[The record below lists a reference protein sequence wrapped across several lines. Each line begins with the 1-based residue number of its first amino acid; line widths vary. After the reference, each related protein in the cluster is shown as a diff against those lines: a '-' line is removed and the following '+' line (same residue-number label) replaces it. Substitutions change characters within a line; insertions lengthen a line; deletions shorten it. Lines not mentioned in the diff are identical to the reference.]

1 MRKLNKIGGKGGFRE
16 CRRIILGIFVGV
28 CLLLFVAEHLK
39 AGELGEPGKFIM
51 SYVDKGLSILND
63 PTLKSKPNE
72 RRIKLWNAVFSAFD
86 LPRMCKSTVSSREW
100 KNVSE
105 KNREEFT
112 TLLTN
117 VVKNAFLG
125 KLNYFSGENVEY
137 LREIQGDKRAK
148 VQCNV
153 ILNSGKKIIVDY
165 SLLFENG
172 NWLIY
177 DVAVEGISVVN
188 NYRRQFYSFLEI
200 SSFDELLKKLR
211 EMSSRSIGNSFK

>member
-1 MRKLNKIGGKGGFRE
+1 MRKLNKNGEKGGIRE
-16 CRRIILGIFVGV
+16 CRRIFLGIFVGI
-28 CLLLFVAEHLK
+28 CLSLLVAEHLK

-63 PTLKSKPNE
+63 PALKNKPEE
-72 RRIKLWNAVFSAFD
+72 RRIKVWDTVFSAFN
-86 LPRMCKSTVSSREW
+86 LPRMCKSTLSSGEW

-125 KLNYFSGENVEY
+125 KLNYFSGEKVEY

-188 NYRRQFYSFLEI
+188 NYRRQFCSFLKT

-211 EMSSRSIGNSFK
+211 KMSSRNSENGFE